1 LHPSVV
7 SRLRHSRYTGGM
19 NTLLPPSHSGFDSPA
34 TYRIG
39 VQGRIPARWC
49 DRMEGMTITERASQA
64 ESPVTTL
71 LGELADQAALAGVL
85 NTLYELH
92 LPVLSVERLS
102 AG

>member
-1 LHPSVV
+1 MLSSMKANPSA
-7 SRLRHSRYTGGM
+7 SRFT
-19 NTLLPPSHSGFDSPA
+19 FDSPA

-39 VQGRIPARWC
+39 VQGRVPATWH
-49 DRMEGMTITERASQA
+49 DRLEGMSITI
-64 ESPVTTL
+64 SPPGSEALVTTL
-71 LGELADQAALAGVL
+71 LGELSDQAALVGVL